1 MPRRSQFPPPIRL
14 HRARQLERSWWQG
27 RWHYLGPVGSAEARA
42 AYAALLAEIAA
53 GRESGR
59 RPAAKGHNPIM
70 TLPTVSDVLSRW
82 LAEEGPSA
90 CTERGRELEQ
100 FRLSFRPLERL
111 LGDTPAAGFGADA
124 LLALRRHCCGLWCR
138 KVVNQ
143 RLGRVRRV
151 WAWAELVRLVPPGS
165 YAALQAVR
173 PLRRGTRAA
182 REGPGRRPATLADV
196 RAVGRHLAGRHL
208 HAARAM
214 LLVQWWTGM
223 RSAEVREMRAG
234 DVDTSGEVWLYR
246 PRRHKTDYL
255 GHPRLVAVGPK
266 ARSALR
272 PWLDRARRRGPAAV
286 VFPPARRRKGV
297 GSLYTATNYGR
308 AVHKS
313 AVAVGL
319 PWFSPYSCRHG
330 ARDRIA
336 GREGDRAAQHVLGH
350 ATILTTQGY
359 GTRHD
364 PGHAA
369 DVQRRLG

>member
-14 HRARQLERSWWQG
+14 HRARQLERCWWAG
-27 RWHYLGPVGSAEARA
+27 RWHYLGPVGSQEAKA
-42 AYAALLAEIAA
+42 AYAALLASIATGA
-53 GRESGR
+53 PQDFHKNSTGAPR
-59 RPAAKGHNPIM
+59 AV
-70 TLPTVSDVLSRW
+70 TVSDVLSRW

-100 FRLSFRPLERL
+100 FRLSFRPLEQL
-111 LGDTPAAGFGADA
+111 LGGTPAADFGADA
-124 LLALRRHCCGLWCR
+124 LLGLRRHVCGLWCR

-143 RLGRVRRV
+143 RLGRIRRV
-151 WAWAELVRLVPPGS
+151 WAWAELVKLVPPGS

-173 PLRRGTRAA
+173 PLRQGTRAA

-223 RSAEVREMRAG
+223 RSAEVREMRAD
-234 DVDTSGEVWLYR
+234 DVDTSGGVWLYR

-255 GHPRLVAVGPK
+255 GHPRVVAIGPK
-266 ARSALR
+266 ARAVLR
-272 PWLDRARRRGPAAV
+272 PWLSRARRRGPAAV

-319 PWFSPYSCRHG
+319 PWLSPYSCRHG

-364 PGHAA
+364 PDHAA